1 MGPARGSA
9 WWSAHGLHVQ
19 VCVGVLLVVCLL
31 SVLRRQS
38 GKDAGIQ
45 LNNADARESLVDP
58 ATRDA

>member
-1 MGPARGSA
+1 M
-9 WWSAHGLHVQ
+9 Q

-38 GKDAGIQ
+38 DKEAGIQ
-45 LNNADARESLVDP
+45 LNADVRQSLVDP

>member
-1 MGPARGSA
+1 MSSRAVQAPDEQHLRA
-9 WWSAHGLHVQ
+9 Q

-38 GKDAGIQ
+38 DKEAGIQ
-45 LNNADARESLVDP
+45 LNNADARQSLVDP

>member
-1 MGPARGSA
+1 M
-9 WWSAHGLHVQ
+9 Q

-38 GKDAGIQ
+38 GKEAGIQ

-58 ATRDA
+58 VIRDA